1 MDILDFENSTYSVN
15 LRKLTKKSRLG
26 FGYNSIKHITI
37 QDILIMNKHKDL
49 IKIYYGLGKIN
60 FTDDILDELGI
71 SQEMRIEKP
80 GKIED
85 YEERDV
91 MVNKALRAVKARKK
105 AEHQAFKKMA
115 EEMRKNEEKFDNQI
129 CYHHIFFWQIKR
141 MIFERCPYS
150 IRQRFLFQH
159 SLYNFDHLYQ

>member
-1 MDILDFENSTYSVN
+1 
-15 LRKLTKKSRLG
+15 
-26 FGYNSIKHITI
+26 
-37 QDILIMNKHKDL
+37 MNKHKDL

-91 MVNKALRAVKARKK
+91 MVNKAVRAVKARKK

-115 EEMRKNEEKFDNQI
+115 EEMRENEEKFDNQ
-129 CYHHIFFWQIKR
+129 K
-141 MIFERCPYS
+141 EG
-150 IRQRFLFQH
+150 
-159 SLYNFDHLYQ
+159 